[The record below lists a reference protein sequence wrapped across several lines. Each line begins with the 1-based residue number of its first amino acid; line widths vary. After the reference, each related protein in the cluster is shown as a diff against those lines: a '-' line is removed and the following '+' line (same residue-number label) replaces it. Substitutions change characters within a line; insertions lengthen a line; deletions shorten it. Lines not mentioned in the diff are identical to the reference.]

1 MTAKRD
7 YYEVLGVSKT
17 TPINEIK
24 SQYRKLALK
33 FHPDRNKSKD
43 AGEHFKE
50 ISEAYAVIS
59 DPEKRK
65 IYDQHGHAGVDGRY
79 STDDIFQGA
88 SSNFSDIF
96 GRSGG
101 GFDSIFES
109 IFGRGGGFGAQQQR
123 GSDFLYETSIT
134 LEDVLSGKKMNVELE
149 KNIECNTC
157 NGSGCKPGTNS
168 KTCNN
173 CNGHGQVRQS
183 KNMGFASFVTV
194 VPCSSCSGKGSIIET
209 PCIECKGTGKKK
221 GTKKIEFEI
230 PPGIDN
236 GDYTIP
242 NEGDEIPGGINGDLI
257 VRIRVQPHQEF
268 KRDGADIFYDQ
279 NVSMIDGALGRDVTV
294 PILNGTEKIKIDSGC
309 QPNTIIKLK
318 GKGLPRMN
326 SRGRGDQY
334 VRVVVNIP
342 KKLNKHQKNLLEEF
356 QKSFD

>member
-33 FHPDRNKSKD
+33 FHPDRNKSQE
-43 AGEHFKE
+43 AAEHFKE
-50 ISEAYAVIS
+50 ISEAYAVLS

-88 SSNFSDIF
+88 SANFSDIF

-109 IFGRGGGFGAQQQR
+109 IFGRGGGFGTQQPR
-123 GSDFLYETSIT
+123 GSDLLYQTSIT
-134 LEDVLSGKKMNVELE
+134 LEDVLSGKKMEIELK
-149 KNIECNTC
+149 KNIECNIC
-157 NGSGCKPGTNS
+157 SGSGCKPGTS
-168 KTCNN
+168 QKTCNN
-173 CNGHGQVRQS
+173 CNGQGQVRKS
-183 KNMGFASFVTV
+183 RSMGFASFVTV
-194 VPCSSCSGKGSIIET
+194 EPCSSCRGRGSLIET
-209 PCIECKGTGKKK
+209 PCIECKGSGKKK
-221 GTKKIEFEI
+221 GTKKIEVDI

-242 NEGDEIPGGINGDLI
+242 NEGDEVPGGINGDLI
-257 VRIRVQPHQEF
+257 VRIRVLDHPDF
-268 KRDGADIFYDQ
+268 KRDGGDIFYDQ
-279 NVSMIDGALGRDVTV
+279 NVSMIDAALGTEVTV
-294 PILNGTEKIKIDSGC
+294 PILNGTEKIKIDSGS
-309 QPNTIIKLK
+309 QPNTIIKIK
-318 GKGLPRMN
+318 GKGLPRLN

-334 VRVVVNIP
+334 VRIIVNIP
-342 KKLNKHQKNLLEEF
+342 KKLSKHQKNMLEEI
-356 QKSFD
+356 KNSFE

>member
-1 MTAKRD
+1 MAAKRD
-7 YYEVLGVSKT
+7 YYEVLGVSKD

-33 FHPDRNKSKD
+33 FHPDRNKSQE
-43 AGEHFKE
+43 AAEHFKE

-65 IYDQHGHAGVDGRY
+65 IYDQYGHAGVDGRY
-79 STDDIFQGA
+79 TSDDIFQGA
-88 SSNFSDIF
+88 SANFSDIF
-96 GRSGG
+96 GRSD

-123 GSDFLYETSIT
+123 GSDLLYETSIT
-134 LEDVLSGKKMNVELE
+134 LEEVFSGKKMEIEVR

-157 NGSGCKPGTNS
+157 NGSGCKPGTNQ
-168 KTCNN
+168 KTCQN
-173 CNGHGQVRQS
+173 CNGQGQVRKS
-183 KNMGFASFVTV
+183 RSMGFASFVTV
-194 VPCSSCSGKGSIIET
+194 EPCSTCRGKGSIIEN
-209 PCIECKGTGKKK
+209 PCSDCKGTGKKK
-221 GTKKIEFEI
+221 GTKKITFDI

-257 VRIRVQPHQEF
+257 VRIRVQPHKDF
-268 KRDGADIFYDQ
+268 KRDGSDIFYDQ
-279 NVSMIDGALGRDVTV
+279 NVSMVDATLGREVTV
-294 PILNGTEKIKIDSGC
+294 PILNGTEKIKIESGS

-318 GKGLPRMN
+318 GKGLPKMN
-326 SRGRGDQY
+326 ARGNGDQY

-342 KKLNKHQKNLLEEF
+342 KKISKHQKNLLEEF
-356 QKSFD
+356 QNSSD

>member
-7 YYEVLGVSKT
+7 YYEVLGISKD

-33 FHPDRNKSKD
+33 FHPDRNKSQD
-43 AGEHFKE
+43 AAEHFKE
-50 ISEAYAVIS
+50 ISEAYAVLS
-59 DPEKRK
+59 DPKKRDL
-65 IYDQHGHAGVDGRY
+65 YDQHGHAGVDGRY

-88 SSNFSDIF
+88 SANFSDIF
-96 GRSGG
+96 GRSSG

-123 GSDFLYETSIT
+123 GSDYLYQTSIT
-134 LEDVLSGKKMNVELE
+134 LEEVLSGKKMEIQLE

-157 NGSGCKPGTNS
+157 NGSGCKPGTNP
-168 KTCNN
+168 KTCNS
-173 CNGHGQVRQS
+173 CNGHGQVRKN

-194 VPCSSCSGKGSIIET
+194 ESCSSCRGKGSTIET
-209 PCIECKGTGKKK
+209 PCIECKGMGKKR
-221 GTKKIEFEI
+221 GNKKIEFDI
-230 PPGIDN
+230 PPGIDI

-257 VRIRVQPHQEF
+257 VRIHVQSHSNF

-279 NVSMIDGALGRDVTV
+279 NVSMIDSALGKEVSV
-294 PILNGTEKIKIDSGC
+294 PVLNGNEKIQIEAGS

-334 VRVVVNIP
+334 VRVVVNVP

-356 QKSFD
+356 RNSVE

>member
-1 MTAKRD
+1 MAAKRD
-7 YYEVLGVSKT
+7 YYEVLGISKT

-33 FHPDRNKSKD
+33 FHPDRNKSKE
-43 AGEHFKE
+43 APEHFKE

-59 DPEKRK
+59 DPEKKK
-65 IYDQHGHAGVDGRY
+65 IYDQYGHAGVDGRY

-88 SSNFSDIF
+88 SANFSDIF

-109 IFGRGGGFGAQQQR
+109 IFGRGGGFGEQQQR
-123 GSDFLYETSIT
+123 GSDLLYQTLIT
-134 LEDVLSGKKMNVELE
+134 LEDVLTGKKTEIELN
-149 KNIECNTC
+149 KIIECNIC
-157 NGSGCKPGTNS
+157 NGSGCKPGTRQR
-168 KTCNN
+168 TCNI
-173 CNGHGQVRQS
+173 CNGQGQVRKS
-183 KNMGFASFVTV
+183 RSMGFASFVTV
-194 VPCSSCSGKGSIIET
+194 EPCSSCRGKGSIIET
-209 PCIECKGTGKKK
+209 PCGECKGSGKKK
-221 GTKKIEFEI
+221 GTKKITFDI
-230 PPGIDN
+230 PPGVDN

-257 VRIRVQPHQEF
+257 VRIRVQPHQNF
-268 KRDGADIFYDQ
+268 KRDNTDIFYDQ
-279 NVSMIDGALGRDVTV
+279 NISMIDAALGLKVTV
-294 PILNGTEKIKIDSGC
+294 PILNGAEKIKIDSGI

-342 KKLNKHQKNLLEEF
+342 KKLSKHQQNLLDEF
-356 QKSFD
+356 QNSFE